1 MQDESLIFD
10 YIIIGAG
17 TAGCLLANRLSAD
30 ATKRVLLIEAGRKD
44 DYHWIHIPVGYLYC
58 IGNPRTDWLYN
69 TEPDAG
75 LNGRS
80 LRYPRGKTLGGCSS
94 INGMIYMRGQARDYD
109 EWASLTGDMSWRWEN
124 ALPHF
129 KLHEDHHKG
138 ADAMHGARGVA
149 PELMRDK
156 NKPYQKILRHRNA
169 GGEWRVEKQRLRWD
183 VLDAFAE
190 AAQQAGIPRTDD
202 FNRGNNE
209 GVGYF
214 EVNQKAGWRWNTAK
228 AFLRPACYAR
238 PNFELW
244 NNAQVCKLV
253 IEKQPD
259 GSKRCT
265 GVEVWTGDERVT
277 ALATRD
283 SAKDRGLLGEV
294 ILCAGSIGS
303 PQILQLSGIGPG
315 ALLQQHGI
323 SVEQDLPGVGA
334 NLQDHL
340 QIRSVYKVTGN
351 PGKDGWGLSLN
362 TMVSSLWGKARI
374 GMEYALH
381 RTGPMSMA
389 PSQLGAFTRS
399 SPEQLYPNIE
409 YHVQPLSLDAFGEPL
424 HSFNAFTA
432 SVCNLN
438 PTSRG
443 TVNIKSPRFEDAP
456 AIAPNYLSTA
466 EDRQVAADSLRVT
479 RKIVSQS
486 AMAKYQP
493 EEFKP
498 GVQFQSD
505 EDLARL
511 AGDIAT
517 TIFHPVGTTKMGRDD
532 DAMAVVDSHL
542 RVRGITGLRVVDAGV
557 MPLITSGNTNSPTLM
572 IAEKA
577 SEWIQA
583 GV

>member
-1 MQDESLIFD
+1 MSTTFD

-30 ATKRVLLIEAGRKD
+30 ASKRVLLIEAGRKD

-58 IGNPRTDWLYN
+58 IGNPRTDWLYH

-75 LNGRS
+75 LNGRA

-109 EWASLTGDMSWRWEN
+109 QWASLTGDDAWSWRN
-124 ALPHF
+124 SLPYF
-129 KLHEDHHKG
+129 MLHEDHYKG
-138 ADAMHGARGVA
+138 ASATHGARGVA
-149 PELMRDK
+149 PELMRDAAD
-156 NKPYQKILRHRNA
+156 PYRKVLRHRNA

-183 VLDAFAE
+183 VLDAFAQ
-190 AAQQAGIPRTDD
+190 AAQQAGIPATDD
-202 FNRGNNE
+202 FNGGNNE

-214 EVNQKAGWRWNTAK
+214 EVNQKNGWRWNTAQ
-228 AFLRPACYAR
+228 AFVRPTCYGR

-244 NNAQVCKLV
+244 TSAQVAKLQ
-253 IEKQPD
+253 IEKLAD
-259 GSKRCT
+259 GSLRCS
-265 GVEVWTGDERVT
+265 GVKVWASHEMVT
-277 ALATRD
+277 A
-283 SAKDRGLLGEV
+283 SAAREV

-303 PQILQLSGIGPG
+303 VQILQISGIGPG

-323 SVEQDLPGVGA
+323 DVLHQSPGVGA

-340 QIRSVYKVTGN
+340 QIRSVYQVQGVKT
-351 PGKDGWGLSLN
+351 LN
-362 TMVSSLWGKARI
+362 TQANSLWGKAMI
-374 GMEYALH
+374 GLEYAFK
-381 RTGPMSMA
+381 RSGPMSMA

-399 SPEQLYPNIE
+399 DASQPYPNIE

-424 HSFNAFTA
+424 HRFNAFTA

-443 TVNIKSPRFEDAP
+443 SVQIKSADFTAAP
-456 AIAPNYLSTA
+456 AIAPNYLSTDA
-466 EDRQVAADSLRVT
+466 DRKVAADSLRLT
-479 RKIVSQS
+479 RSIVGQAALSQ
-486 AMAKYQP
+486 YQP
-493 EEFKP
+493 KEIKP

-505 EDLARL
+505 ADLARL

-517 TIFHPVGTTKMGRDD
+517 TIFHPVGTTKMGRMDD
-532 DAMAVVDSHL
+532 PLAVVDSRL
-542 RVRGITGLRVVDAGV
+542 RVRGPANALIAGLRVVDAGV
-557 MPLITSGNTNSPTLM
+557 MPLITSGNTNSPALM

-577 SEWIQA
+577 AQWIVQDALQA
-583 GV
+583 G